1 MQEQWLNHLKVAGFI
16 ATGAGVLL
24 WRRNKNTLV
33 NGLEFILLGVIYE
46 NSIDGN
52 VCRSVDDNG
61 QCMSG

>member
-33 NGLEFILLGVIYE
+33 NGLEFIFLESSMKTLLMAMFADPWTTMV
-46 NSIDGN
+46 N
-52 VCRSVDDNG
+52 V
-61 QCMSG
+61 